1 MTKIIILF
9 LSLKQKKILLLLA
22 NGFEILEASAFID
35 VMGWN
40 LEEGDNSTNLYSCGL
55 RKEVNS
61 SFNQKF
67 VVNYLVNEVDI
78 DSFNTLV
85 IPGGFKNYGYYE
97 DAYNIEFLKII
108 REFRSQNKI
117 IASVCV
123 GALPLAKSGILK
135 NKNATTYNQT
145 EYRQI
150 LKNNG
155 VVVSNEQIV
164 IDDNLITSNGP
175 STAIEVAFIL
185 LKRLTSNENTLQ
197 VRKLMGF

>member
-1 MTKIIILF
+1 
-9 LSLKQKKILLLLA
+9 
-22 NGFEILEASAFID
+22 
-35 VMGWN
+35 
-40 LEEGDNSTNLYSCGL
+40 LEEGDNSTKLYSCGL
-55 RKEVNS
+55 RKEINS

-67 VVNYLVNEVDI
+67 TVNYLLNEVDV
-78 DSFNTLV
+78 DSFEALV
-85 IPGGFKNYGYYE
+85 VPGGFKNYEYYE
-97 DAYNIEFLKII
+97 DAYNIKFLKLV
-108 REFRSQNKI
+108 REFRFKNKT

-145 EYRQI
+145 EYRQT

-155 VVVSNEQIV
+155 VVISNEQIV
-164 IDDNLITSNGP
+164 IDDNLITSNRP

-185 LKRLTSNENTLQ
+185 LERLTSIENTLQ

>member
-1 MTKIIILF
+1 MKEIKNQIKEF
-9 LSLKQKKILLLLA
+9 NQKILLLLA
-22 NGFEILEASAFID
+22 NGFEILEASVFID

-40 LEEGDNSTNLYSCGL
+40 LEEGDNSTKLFSCGL

-67 VVNYLVNEVDI
+67 TVNYLVNEVDI
-78 DSFNTLV
+78 DLFDALV

-108 REFRSQNKI
+108 REFNSQNKI

-123 GALPLAKSGILK
+123 GALPLVKSGILK

-155 VVVSNEQIV
+155 VVVSNEEIV

-175 STAIEVAFIL
+175 STAVEVAFML
-185 LKRLTSNENTLQ
+185 LERLTSKGNTLQ

>member
-1 MTKIIILF
+1 M
-9 LSLKQKKILLLLA
+9 KKILLLLS
-22 NGFEILEASAFID
+22 NGFEILEASTFID

-40 LEEGDNSTNLYSCGL
+40 LEEGDNSTKLYSCGL
-55 RKEVNS
+55 RKEINS
-61 SFNQKF
+61 SFVQKF
-67 VVNYLVNEVDI
+67 TVDCLVNQVDV
-78 DSFNTLV
+78 DSFDALV
-85 IPGGFKNYGYYE
+85 VPGGFKNYGYYE

-145 EYRQI
+145 EYKQI

-155 VVVSNEQIV
+155 VVVSHLQIV

-175 STAIEVAFIL
+175 STAVEVAFIL
-185 LKRLTSNENTLQ
+185 LKRLTSKENTLQ
-197 VRKLMGF
+197 VRKLMGFRY

>member
-1 MTKIIILF
+1 MKEIKNQIKEF
-9 LSLKQKKILLLLA
+9 NQKILLLLA
-22 NGFEILEASAFID
+22 NGFEILEASVFID

-40 LEEGDNSTNLYSCGL
+40 LEEGDNSTKLFSCGL

-67 VVNYLVNEVDI
+67 TVNYLVNEVDI
-78 DSFNTLV
+78 DLFDALV

-108 REFRSQNKI
+108 REFNSQNKI

-123 GALPLAKSGILK
+123 GALPLVKSGILK

-155 VVVSNEQIV
+155 VVVSNEEIV

-175 STAIEVAFIL
+175 STAVEVAFIL
-185 LKRLTSNENTLQ
+185 LERLTFKGNTLQ